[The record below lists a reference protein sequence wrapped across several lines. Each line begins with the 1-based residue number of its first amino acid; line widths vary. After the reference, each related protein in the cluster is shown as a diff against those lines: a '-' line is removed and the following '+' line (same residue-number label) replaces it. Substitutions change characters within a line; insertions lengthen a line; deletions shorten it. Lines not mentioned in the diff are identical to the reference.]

1 MRRFFQGSA
10 GEDKDSQESAEVA
23 TLEPPES
30 TEPTEERSV
39 PEEAAEE
46 KRSQEPVVSHEVATV
61 SVRDES
67 SANRMRA
74 AFAGVAQAVDGE
86 VESLRRS
93 LAALEKSLDRAVDG
107 ERQARTGAVDGVK
120 RELSSRI
127 DEVVSGREKI
137 VLELKQSAEQ
147 ERKRVAG
154 SVEDVK
160 QAAVRE
166 RERIAGRVDEM
177 KDAIEKSVNERVEKL
192 SGKLD
197 ALGRNLGALQLE
209 LQRQMETSERVTA
222 LLNSMAGVFT
232 VNQAQ
237 ASPASAAAAG
247 QPAATAS
254 DRGVESSG
262 PREVDDALERVF
274 R

>member
-1 MRRFFQGSA
+1 MKKRRLSFFHGSASEDKGPQESATVEPTESTESTEEPRVRTEAAGMKGSEEPVVLHEVPTVSA
-10 GEDKDSQESAEVA
+10 GE
-23 TLEPPES
+23 PN
-30 TEPTEERSV
+30 
-39 PEEAAEE
+39 
-46 KRSQEPVVSHEVATV
+46 
-61 SVRDES
+61 
-67 SANRMRA
+67 ANPMRV
-74 AFAGVAQAVDGE
+74 AFATVAQAVGGE

-93 LAALEKSLDRAVDG
+93 LAALEQTLNRTVDV
-107 ERQARTGAVDGVK
+107 EKEARTNAVDGVK

-127 DEVVSGREKI
+127 GEVVSGQEKT
-137 VLELKQSAEQ
+137 VNELKQSAEQ

-274 R
+274 K